1 MNLHW
6 RTLFFGL
13 ACLCLLT
20 IGAGAASIQILG
32 LDVQAEMVTVANTGT
47 TPVDLTGWRLHDQ
60 GGVHVFTFPAFT
72 LPGLSWVRIH
82 TGAGTNSATDLFWG
96 PGSDVWNNDGEIA
109 TLYDASGV
117 QVSSSDGNQAPIR
130 TVVTTPIFLT
140 PIATTPPGG
149 ATMAQAYAYYSA
161 GNAAWSM
168 AWGSSDIGQIRR
180 HLNEAGNHFSLC
192 RDMASKVNDPSNT
205 ANLELM
211 QLVSGAYVALSWA
224 ALWMYDG
231 SDMYSEGRTLM
242 DAGDYVGAANTF
254 GHASETFQYSQTYFG
269 QATTTL
275 QGISYAGTSF
285 GDGTAY
291 TATIVPILNARGV
304 YTGEFA
310 RYAQGWQHTALAYQ
324 ASATGDQATFRSEG
338 TQAMNLFGSLRTSA
352 TFGADASSNYNIL
365 AGLLGSSTPVQRPR
379 YIVGIDGSYPPYSYM
394 GTDGRYTG
402 FDVESIQWIA
412 ERMGFDVVIVAVPW
426 DGIISALQARQIDMI
441 YSGMTI
447 TPERAAQ
454 VSFSKPY
461 LKIPQS
467 IAVRSDSSTTIEDI
481 LAGRVVIGVQRGTMG
496 EMWAEKELV
505 GKGRM
510 PAGNLRTF
518 DTFPLAI
525 AALLNGQ
532 VGATIHDK
540 PPTADLISG
549 KNARILVEIDTNE
562 RYGIAVRKEDTQ
574 LLETL
579 NRGLDLL
586 MADPYWGQLKEK
598 YRLASV

>member
-1 MNLHW
+1 MGRFFL
-6 RTLFFGL
+6 RCLFVMIVAVFVFCP
-13 ACLCLLT
+13 AT
-20 IGAGAASIQILG
+20 A
-32 LDVQAEMVTVANTGT
+32 LD
-47 TPVDLTGWRLHDQ
+47 
-60 GGVHVFTFPAFT
+60 
-72 LPGLSWVRIH
+72 S
-82 TGAGTNSATDLFWG
+82 NS
-96 PGSDVWNNDGEIA
+96 PEV
-109 TLYDASGV
+109 
-117 QVSSSDGNQAPIR
+117 NQ
-130 TVVTTPIFLT
+130 
-140 PIATTPPGG
+140 GG
-149 ATMAQAYAYYSA
+149 ATMAEAYAHYSA

-168 AWGSSDIGQIRR
+168 AWGSSDIGQISQ
-180 HLNEAGNHFSLC
+180 HLNQAKNDFTLC
-192 RDMASKVNDPSNT
+192 LNTANQVNDPSNT
-205 ANLELM
+205 VNLALMKKVSAAYIEL
-211 QLVSGAYVALSWA
+211 ADA
-224 ALWMYDG
+224 AIGMYDG
-231 SDMYSEGRTLM
+231 ADIFSAGRMQMNAGQYATAAGTLQS
-242 DAGDYVGAANTF
+242 AG
-254 GHASETFQYSQTYFG
+254 ERFQNSQLLFS
-269 QATTTL
+269 QATITL

-291 TATIVPILNARGV
+291 TAAIVPILNARGA
-304 YTGEFA
+304 YAGEFA
-310 RYAQGWQHTALAYQ
+310 VYSYGWQYTALAYQ
-324 ASATGDQATFRSEG
+324 ASSSGDQATFR
-338 TQAMNLFGSLRTSA
+338 TKAAQAMHLFGSLRTSA
-352 TFGADASSNYNIL
+352 TFGADAKSNYNIL

-379 YIVGIDGSYPPYSYM
+379 YTVGIDGSYPPYSYM

-426 DGIISALQARQIDMI
+426 DGIISTLQARQIDMI

-481 LAGRVVIGVQRGTMG
+481 LAGRVVIGVQRGTTG
-496 EMWAEKELV
+496 ELWAQKELV
-505 GKGRM
+505 EKGRM

-518 DTFPLAI
+518 DNFPLAI

-540 PPTADLISG
+540 PPTADLIAG
-549 KNARILVEIDTNE
+549 KNARILVDIDTNE

-598 YRLASV
+598 YRLESV